1 MIQRIQSIYLF
12 LSVLSLGALLSGVTI
27 LNFSAPDISNI
38 FNVFGLFRKNNA
50 DALYKPDLVFPYYI
64 LIILLILMHLATM
77 FNFKKLKKQ
86 LKWAQYSF
94 LIYVISGLA
103 LLIFWLAGGE
113 MLSESITVT
122 PDIGL
127 FLFIAGIPFSFLAV
141 KAIKKDK
148 ALIDSSDRI
157 R

>member
-1 MIQRIQSIYLF
+1 MIQRIQTIYLF

-27 LNFSAPDISNI
+27 LNFSSPDTSNI
-38 FNVFGLFRKNNA
+38 FNVFGLFWKSNA
-50 DALYKPDLVFPYYI
+50 DAVYKPDLVFPYYI
-64 LIILLILMHLATM
+64 LIILLMLMHLATI

-86 LKWAQYSF
+86 LKWSQYSF

-113 MLSESITVT
+113 MLSESLTVT

>member
-1 MIQRIQSIYLF
+1 MIQRIQTIYLF

-27 LNFSAPDISNI
+27 LNFSSPETSCI
-38 FNVFGLFRKNNA
+38 FNVFGLFWKNNG
-50 DALYKPDLVFPYYI
+50 DALYEPDLLFPYYI
-64 LIILLILMHLATM
+64 LLILLMLMHLATI

-113 MLSESITVT
+113 MFDAGLTVT
-122 PDIGL
+122 PAIGL

>member
-1 MIQRIQSIYLF
+1 M
-12 LSVLSLGALLSGVTI
+12 
-27 LNFSAPDISNI
+27 
-38 FNVFGLFRKNNA
+38 
-50 DALYKPDLVFPYYI
+50 
-64 LIILLILMHLATM
+64 LMHLATI

-113 MLSESITVT
+113 MFDAGLTVT
-122 PDIGL
+122 PAIGL